1 MMNTEKKYFLGNRA
15 KSEEHIKKYA
25 DLSIFCNPEVY
36 PIPLEYGANELF
48 IGRTG
53 YILGALWL
61 QKELQTTVLSTEI
74 IYDILQHIVNEGR
87 EYARRKRSPTPLMY
101 AYFECEYIG
110 RIILVYL
117 YSHSYIN

>member
-1 MMNTEKKYFLGNRA
+1 MNAEKIYFLGNRA

-25 DLSIFCNPEVY
+25 DLSIFCDPEVY
-36 PIPLEYGANELF
+36 PIPLEHGANELF

-61 QKELQTTVLSTEI
+61 QKELQTTVLPTEI
-74 IYDILQHIVNEGR
+74 IYNILQHIVNEGR
-87 EYARRKRSPTPLMY
+87 EYARRKSSPTPLMY

-110 RIILVYL
+110 RIIHICL
-117 YSHSYIN
+117 YSYIYLN